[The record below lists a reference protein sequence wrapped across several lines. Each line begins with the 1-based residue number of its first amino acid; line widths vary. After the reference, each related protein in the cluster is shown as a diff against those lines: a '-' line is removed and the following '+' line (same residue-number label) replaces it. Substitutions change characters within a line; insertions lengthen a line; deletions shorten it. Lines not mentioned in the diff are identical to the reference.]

1 MSGMISRTMQFFSKL
16 GKPHLMLIAGALIAG
31 FGIIDYLTGPELALS
46 IFYLL
51 PIMLVAWLVNR
62 RAAVYVSIAGAM
74 VWLLADVLSRKWYVP
89 PAIPW
94 IPYWN
99 AVVRLGFFLIVTYIL
114 SELRQAADREAERA
128 RTDYL
133 TNVANLRSFYEQA
146 GDELSRARRFNRP
159 LTIAYLDIDNF
170 KYINDG
176 LGHEAGDLLLKK
188 VAETIRSSIRIIDR
202 LARVGG
208 DEFVVLFPE
217 TGSDSVKSVIERIQN
232 GLRNAVR
239 ENQWPVTFSMGVLT
253 CAKIPDSVETMVTL
267 ADRLMY
273 SVKATGKD
281 GVKYELFDRSP

>member
-1 MSGMISRTMQFFSKL
+1 MNVTINRIMQFFGRQ
-16 GKPHLMLIAGALIAG
+16 GKPQLILIACASIAG
-31 FGIIDYLTGPELALS
+31 FGVVDYLTGPELALS

-51 PIMLVAWLVNR
+51 PIMLVAWLVSR
-62 RAAVYVSIAGAM
+62 RFGVYVSILGAI
-74 VWLLADVLSRKWYVP
+74 VWLLADVLSREGYVP
-89 PAIPW
+89 PSIPW

-114 SELRQAADREAERA
+114 SELRQFTDREAERA

-133 TNVANLRSFYEQA
+133 TKVANLRSFYDLA
-146 GDELSRARRFNRP
+146 GDELSRARRFKRP

-170 KYINDG
+170 KLVNDG
-176 LGHEAGDLLLKK
+176 LGHVAGDLLLRK

-217 TGSDSVKSVIERIQN
+217 TGPDSVNSVIERIQK
-232 GLRNAVR
+232 GLRSLSQ
-239 ENQWPVTFSMGVLT
+239 ENQRPITFSMGVLT
-253 CAKIPDSVETMVTL
+253 CIKTPDSVETMVTR

-281 GVKYELFDRSP
+281 GVKYEVLDGSP

>member
-1 MSGMISRTMQFFSKL
+1 MNAMINRIMQYFSKL
-16 GKPHLMLIAGALIAG
+16 EKRKLIIIAYALIG
-31 FGIIDYLTGPELALS
+31 LLGIIDYLTVPELALS

-62 RAAVYVSIAGAM
+62 RAAVYISIVGAL
-74 VWLLADVLSRKWYVP
+74 VWLLADLLSRAWYILP
-89 PAIPW
+89 PAPW

-99 AVVRLGFFLIVTYIL
+99 AVVRLGFFVIITYIL
-114 SELRQAADREAERA
+114 SALKQSTDRETERA

-133 TNVANLRSFYEQA
+133 TGLANLRHFYELA
-146 GDELSRARRFNRP
+146 GDELSRARRFKRP

-170 KYINDG
+170 KLVNDG
-176 LGHEAGDLLLKK
+176 SGHVAGDLLLRKI
-188 VAETIRSSIRIIDR
+188 AETIRSSIRIIDR

-217 TGSDSVKSVIERIQN
+217 TGPDSVNSVIERIQK
-232 GLRNAVR
+232 GLRSVAQ
-239 ENQWPVTFSMGVLT
+239 ENQWPITFSMGVLT
-253 CAKIPDSVETMVTL
+253 CVKTPDSVETMVGL

-281 GVKYELFDRSP
+281 GVKYEILDRSP